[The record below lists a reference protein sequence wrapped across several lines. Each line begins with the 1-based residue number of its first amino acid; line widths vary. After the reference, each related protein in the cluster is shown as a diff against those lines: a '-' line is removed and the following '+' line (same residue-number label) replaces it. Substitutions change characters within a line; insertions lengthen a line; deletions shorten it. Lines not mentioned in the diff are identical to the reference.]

1 MSSLA
6 ILNARL
12 LDPSAQLDSTQNL
25 LVENGRI
32 AAIGALIPA
41 HVVEHI
47 DAQGQ
52 WLIPG
57 LIDLGANLGSA
68 GNIPSEAKAALQG
81 GFTHVCA
88 LPDASPVLDNAA
100 LVQAWVEKAAKAG
113 QAKVLPLGALT
124 QGLVGEQLAS
134 MVGLMETG
142 CVALSNA
149 RAPFKNSY
157 VLRRV
162 MEYAATYG
170 IPIFIAP
177 DDASLSGAGC
187 MHEGKVATRLGLTGV
202 PRSAETIALSQA
214 LLLIQQTGVRA
225 HISQISCARSLQLLQ
240 RAREDGIAV
249 TADTPLAN
257 LIYTDEDVVGFNSQ
271 FNVRPVLRS
280 EVDRQALLA
289 AVNEGELAIS
299 SNHRPHDVAAKKATF
314 ADAQPGMSMF
324 DGFLP
329 MALTLVA
336 KGELKLAALLNA
348 LSALPAQVL
357 GMTHGLKVGNEF
369 SAVLYQPDAVH
380 RYRRSELASKG
391 RNSPLAGQT
400 LQGEVKAAFVAGE
413 RVF

>member
-1 MSSLA
+1 MSTFA

-12 LDPSAQLDSTQNL
+12 LDPSSQLDTVQPL
-25 LVENGRI
+25 VVENGRI
-32 AAIGALIPA
+32 RSIGAEVPA
-41 HVVEHI
+41 DISQRI

-68 GNIPSEAKAALQG
+68 GNLASEAKAALLG

-88 LPDASPVLDNAA
+88 LPDASPMVDNAA
-100 LVQAWVEKAAKAG
+100 AAQVWQEKINKTALAKI
-113 QAKVLPLGALT
+113 LPLGALT
-124 QGLVGEQLAS
+124 QGLAGEQLAS
-134 MVGLMETG
+134 MVGLMEAG

-162 MEYAATYG
+162 MEYAATYD
-170 IPIFIAP
+170 IPIFLAP
-177 DDASLSGAGC
+177 DDASLSGSGC
-187 MHEGKVATRLGLTGV
+187 MHEGKVATRLGLVGV

-225 HISQISCARSLQLLQ
+225 HISQISCERSLLLLK
-240 RAREDGIAV
+240 RAREDGLNV

-257 LIYTDEDVVGFNSQ
+257 LIYTDEDVIGFNSQ

-280 EVDRQALLA
+280 NVDRLALLQ
-289 AVNEGELAIS
+289 AVNSGELAIS
-299 SNHRPHDVAAKKATF
+299 SNHRPHDVAEKKSPFPEAL
-314 ADAQPGMSMF
+314 PGMSMF

-329 MALTLVA
+329 LALTLVE
-336 KGELKLAALLNA
+336 KGELSLTALLNA
-348 LSALPAQVL
+348 LTALPAQVL
-357 GMTHGLKVGNEF
+357 GLEQGFKVGNEF
-369 SAVLYQPDAVH
+369 NALLYQPNTQH

-391 RNSPLAGQT
+391 RNSPLAGLT
-400 LQGEVKAAFVAGE
+400 LKGEVQAAFVVGKQ
-413 RVF
+413 VI